1 MRLPILLSCTFFLG
15 LYYPAHSQD
24 NGKFV
29 YALNT
34 AHPTAAALLK
44 EDFFWSPTD
53 PGAPFGSEPG
63 SEAAYGFY
71 SWRKTHLTTSPVI
84 FLKDLLDSWHSHPL
98 AWDELDTL
106 RIKAYMIDGVPG
118 LVIRDE
124 AIISTAF
131 AQFVLE
137 GKIDAELKYDATRTL
152 QRELL
157 PVLTSQYGG
166 PADQQQHIEK
176 MKKLLSVLN
185 QGLPLS
191 YSLNGTWQ
199 LISGTMITKGVSSV
213 TDYTKGQQMI
223 KIINDS
229 HFAFLSHDL
238 NPPADSSNHFDAGG
252 GSYTLTG
259 DQYIEHLDYYKDRNW
274 EGKTFTFTVTVQN
287 DTLIQK
293 GIEKVE
299 KEGIDRIIIE
309 KYIRL
314 HP

>member
-1 MRLPILLSCTFFLG
+1 MHLLLILACTFLLG
-15 LYYPAHSQD
+15 LHFPAQSQ
-24 NGKFV
+24 N
-29 YALNT
+29 N
-34 AHPTAAALLK
+34 
-44 EDFFWSPTD
+44 E
-53 PGAPFGSEPG
+53 PGAPFGNEPG
-63 SEAAYGFY
+63 SEAAHAFY
-71 SWRKTHLTTSPVI
+71 NWRPTHLTTSPVI
-84 FLKDLLDSWHSHPL
+84 FLKDLLDSWHSRPL

-106 RIKAYMIDGVPG
+106 KIKAYLIAGVPG

-124 AIISTAF
+124 AIVAVAF
-131 AQFVLE
+131 AQFALE
-137 GKIDAELKYDATRTL
+137 GKIDTLLEYDVTRTL

-157 PVLTSQYGG
+157 PVLTSQYGSQ
-166 PADQQQHIEK
+166 DQQQQHIAI
-176 MKKLLSVLN
+176 MKKLLAVLN
-185 QGLPLS
+185 QAHPLS

-293 GIEKVE
+293 GIEKVD

>member
-1 MRLPILLSCTFFLG
+1 MRLHLILSGLLLLG
-15 LYYPAHSQD
+15 LHHPAQSQG

-34 AHPTAAALLK
+34 AHPNAAALMND
-44 EDFFWSPTD
+44 DFFWSDTD

-71 SWRKTHLTTSPVI
+71 SWRPTHQTTSPMI
-84 FLKDLLDSWHSHPL
+84 FLKTLLDSWHSHPL

-106 RIKAYMIDGVPG
+106 KIKAYMIDGVPG

-124 AIISTAF
+124 AIIGTAF

-137 GKIDAELKYDATRTL
+137 GKIDPELKYAATSTL

-157 PVLTSQYGG
+157 PVMTSQYGSPG
-166 PADQQQHIEK
+166 QQQQHIEK
-176 MKKLLSVLN
+176 MKKLLSVLSRDHA
-185 QGLPLS
+185 LS
-191 YSLNGTWQ
+191 SPLNGTWQ
-199 LISGTMITKGVSSV
+199 LISGTIITKGISSV

-238 NPPADSSNHFDAGG
+238 APRQ
-252 GSYTLTG
+252 TLP
-259 DQYIEHLDYYKDRNW
+259 
-274 EGKTFTFTVTVQN
+274 
-287 DTLIQK
+287 
-293 GIEKVE
+293 
-299 KEGIDRIIIE
+299 IISTRE
-309 KYIRL
+309 VAATR
-314 HP
+314 